1 MLISTRCRVYFV
13 GLNSIK
19 DMESEADAPC
29 VARVVVVGVAV
40 AVHIAEVVGVAR
52 IRRTLKPIIRSP

>member
-1 MLISTRCRVYFV
+1 
-13 GLNSIK
+13 
-19 DMESEADAPC
+19 MESEADAPC

-40 AVHIAEVVGVAR
+40 AVHIAEVVGVAC